1 MAETTPPNTTAGETA
16 LAFRLA
22 KNIAS
27 RRKALE
33 LTQAQLAERLGVDT
47 ETLSRFERGKHLPSL
62 VTLERLADVL
72 VATVGELLAEPSRA
86 PDEDA
91 LTISAW
97 LAGLK
102 PADKAFAKSL
112 LKQFCD
118 HLSSRRGDSTGS

>member
-1 MAETTPPNTTAGETA
+1 MAETTPPNTTAGEAA

-47 ETLSRFERGKHLPSL
+47 ETLSRFERGKHVPSL
-62 VTLERLADVL
+62 ATLERLANVL
-72 VATVGELLAEPSRA
+72 GATVGELLSETAKV

-91 LTISAW
+91 LAISAW
-97 LAGLK
+97 LAGLG
-102 PADKAFAKSL
+102 PADRAFAKAL
-112 LKQFCD
+112 LKQCCD
-118 HLSSRRGDSTGS
+118 HLSGARS